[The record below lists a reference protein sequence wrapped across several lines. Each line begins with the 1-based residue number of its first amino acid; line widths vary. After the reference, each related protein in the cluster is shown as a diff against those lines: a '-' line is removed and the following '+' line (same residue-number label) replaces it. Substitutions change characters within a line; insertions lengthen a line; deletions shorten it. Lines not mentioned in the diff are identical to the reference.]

1 MKRRVEEL
9 YLLLYLATESIL
21 IEFIKIDLVSKQV
34 MRLTR
39 IWNYN
44 WDITTNEISIQSV
57 GDSRYEIIRC

>member
-57 GDSRYEIIRC
+57 GDSRYEITRC